1 MKPFPF
7 ARALTLSSALSLA
20 LSFALSIPAFLF
32 SSCSEGTSSG
42 WDNPTVVAFV
52 DVSGGPQKVSGE
64 LKIFSADQNPA
75 IDPFPLARVRVMG
88 ASSTQLTQND
98 FERALGGSAEG
109 LQFNLVFEGDSGTGA
124 LAMGLEYHSGA
135 VTGTDF
141 AKSLLEMTVQPLVRY
156 RAKLALK
163 PVHGDLGRVYI
174 PGTAYQATLDE
185 GAFTFDGLP
194 AGELP
199 LDLLNSDGYIFAVR
213 ESLDTRIGKVY
224 TPAAASTGTLPGGNG
239 PVIKIFRVDAGAA
252 RETLVGVANS
262 IDATLI
268 DADSTDARL
277 SVLWR
282 QIGKRDTANV
292 RIANPTR
299 LKSSVTFS
307 SDGIY
312 RIEVNVTLRTST
324 AKDTLTFSVHGI
336 TAPALLTV
344 TQPKP
349 GDSLIAGK
357 EYAIS
362 WENPM
367 PGPMTILFS
376 SNGGAAWDT
385 LAQHYTGGDGFPV
398 FLWTPPQDKAT
409 KAGLIEVRD
418 ESDTASARMEG
429 IFSILQA
436 EPDVTP

>member
-1 MKPFPF
+1 MKRIPF
-7 ARALTLSSALSLA
+7 ARAFMLSSTLSLGLSLT
-20 LSFALSIPAFLF
+20 LSIPAFLL

-52 DVSGGPQKVSGE
+52 DASGGPQKVSGE

-75 IDPFPLARVRVMG
+75 IDPFPLARVRVIG

-98 FERALGGSAEG
+98 FERVLGGSAEG

-135 VTGTDF
+135 VTGTDVV
-141 AKSLLEMTVQPLVRY
+141 KSLLEMTVQPLVRY
-156 RAKLALK
+156 QAKLALK

-174 PGTAYQATLDE
+174 PGTAYQATLDD
-185 GAFTFDGLP
+185 GAFTFYGLP
-194 AGELP
+194 AGKLP

-213 ESLDTRIGKVY
+213 ELLDTRIGMVY
-224 TPAAASTGTLPGGNG
+224 TPAAASTGSLPGGHV
-239 PVIKIFRVDAGAA
+239 PQIEIFRVDAGAA
-252 RETLVGVANS
+252 RETLVGAANS
-262 IDATLI
+262 IDASLI
-268 DADSTDARL
+268 NADSTDARL
-277 SVLWR
+277 SILWR
-282 QIGKRDTANV
+282 QIGKRDTAVV
-292 RIANPTR
+292 RIAEPTR
-299 LKSSVTFS
+299 LKTSVTFS
-307 SDGIY
+307 SEGVY
-312 RIEVNVTLRTST
+312 RIEVNVTLLKST
-324 AKDTLTFSVHGI
+324 VKDTLTFSVHGI
-336 TAPALLTV
+336 TTPALLTV

-362 WENPM
+362 WENPV

-385 LAQHYTGGDGFPV
+385 LAQHYLGVNGVPV
-398 FLWTPPQDKAT
+398 FLWTPPKDKAT
-409 KAGLIEVRD
+409 HAGLIEVRN

-429 IFSILQA
+429 TFSIL
-436 EPDVTP
+436 